1 MPNALHGGIFLPMK
15 KPVKSFLSCLL
26 FSLSLNAAAIAAEP
40 QFQNGDIILQTSQ
53 SAQSQVIQ
61 IASGSNLSHVGIIE
75 VLPGGQ
81 RFVVEA
87 ISSVSRTPLASW
99 IARGK
104 DGKYVV
110 YRRDGLSPGQGQALV
125 AAAKGFLGR
134 GYDLYFS
141 SHNSEIYCSELVD
154 LAARKIGIQIGSYQ
168 AFGTLNVNDPRVIGM
183 IQQRW
188 RGHPLCR
195 GMGSFEQCWG
205 AVMRDQLITPVAL
218 TRDPK
223 MRKVYSNYSWFGW

>member
-1 MPNALHGGIFLPMK
+1 MK
-15 KPVKSFLSCLL
+15 TPVKSFLSCFLFLL
-26 FSLSLNAAAIAAEP
+26 AISASAAEP
-40 QFQNGDIILQTSQ
+40 ELQNGDIILQTSQ

-75 VLPGGQ
+75 VLPNGQ
-81 RFVVEA
+81 KLVVEA
-87 ISSVSRTPLASW
+87 ISTVSRTPLASW

-110 YRRDGLSPGQGQALV
+110 YRRDGITPAQQNALV

-134 GYDLYFS
+134 AYDLYFS

-154 LAARKIGIQIGSYQ
+154 LAARKIGLQIGSYQ
-168 AFGTLNVNDPRVIGM
+168 AFGSLNVNDPRVVGL

-205 AVMRDQLITPVAL
+205 AVMQDQLITPVAL
-218 TRDPK
+218 TRDPQ